1 MSVDRRDLIRIV
13 GAGMAGSATGLSQ
26 HEHRTP
32 VHRVGDYEPRVL
44 SREDYATLNRLLDI
58 LLPSDELGPG
68 AREAGVA
75 MYIDT
80 TLKYGDDLLRNTWIS
95 GLKRYSGLDTAKS
108 EQRLA
113 KAAEAESRPQ
123 SEDERFF
130 LIFKRAAMDAY
141 YLSEAG
147 RKSLGYVGD
156 TAIRDFPGCTHPE
169 HKHG

>member
-1 MSVDRRDLIRIV
+1 MAVDRRDLIQILGM
-13 GAGMAGSATGLSQ
+13 GAVVPAAVAQ

-44 SREDYATLNRLLDI
+44 TKEDYATLGRLLDI
-58 LLPSDELGPG
+58 LLPSDESSPG
-68 AREAGVA
+68 AREAGVG

-95 GLKRYSGLDTAKS
+95 GLRRYAGLDAAQA
-108 EQRLA
+108 EQRIANAA
-113 KAAEAESRPQ
+113 KAEMRPQ

-130 LIFKRAAMDAY
+130 VIFKRAAMDAY
-141 YLSEAG
+141 YLSQAG
-147 RKSLGYVGD
+147 RKSLGYKGD

-169 HKHG
+169 HKHA